1 MATSTKTQNDTIVSR
16 AKAIGQNIV
25 DLQKSSV
32 RLITLTD
39 ALQTEATALRT
50 EGVKFGKSVKTCTWR
65 QTIADTIVSL
75 APEKTAQKTCMNYVT
90 SFVKAVND
98 GTPFS
103 LSDSKGKAKGKGKG
117 KTKTEALDVLIAKVF
132 SHGDFANLFSMM
144 RVIPVVPA
152 STMCEQS
159 NENDTS
165 AFFGEMTSTGL
176 SFNSEINLL
185 ACDLVM
191 FAFLDSI
198 HDFADSIVGSMP
210 NNDARCDMSVS
221 RNFICAGVIGSVLT
235 DMVTSSGRLG
245 YLNITDIWGGIGA
258 GY

>member
-90 SFVKAVND
+90 SFVKAVNE

-117 KTKTEALDVLIAKVF
+117 KTKTEAIDVLIAKLF
-132 SHGDFANLFSMM
+132 SHGDFA
-144 RVIPVVPA
+144 
-152 STMCEQS
+152 TWCEKIQTS
-159 NENDTS
+159 FVEKYENDEKPTIK
-165 AFFGEMTSTGL
+165 AEVQNYL
-176 SFNSEINLL
+176 ESE
-185 ACDLVM
+185 
-191 FAFLDSI
+191 
-198 HDFADSIVGSMP
+198 
-210 NNDARCDMSVS
+210 
-221 RNFICAGVIGSVLT
+221 
-235 DMVTSSGRLG
+235 G
-245 YLNITDIWGGIGA
+245 YEITE
-258 GY
+258 